1 MKTSHRCPKCQH
13 DRILYI
19 AKVADRMGESAHQDY
34 TAPMRIAHYRKSLGS
49 LFGMAMSTTESAG
62 ELEAG
67 VCRRCGYT
75 EFYTKDPGNIVVDGV
90 NVLELVAGSSMAG
103 R

>member
-19 AKVADRMGESAHQDY
+19 AAVADRYGDHGKP
-34 TAPMRIAHYRKSLGS
+34 TAPMRIAHYQRSLGT
-49 LFGMAMSTTESAG
+49 LLGMAMSTSESAG

-67 VCRRCGYT
+67 VCKKCGYT
-75 EFYTKDPGNIVVDGV
+75 EFYTKNPADIVVDGV
-90 NVLELVAGSSMAG
+90 YVRELVP
-103 R
+103 

>member
-1 MKTSHRCPKCQH
+1 MKSSQRCPKCQH

-19 AKVADRMGESAHQDY
+19 ACVADRYGEASAPR
-34 TAPMRIAHYRKSLGS
+34 TGPMRIAHYQKSAGD
-49 LFGMAMSTTESAG
+49 LFGIPLSRSESAG

-67 VCRRCGYT
+67 VCRNCGYT
-75 EFYTKDPGNIVVDGV
+75 EFYTKNPGDIIVDGTYV
-90 NVLELVAGSSMAG
+90 YEVAPRDAY